1 MTWRAQLT
9 LGRLERS
16 GARTDGGRGVRT
28 DRQGTDGPV
37 CTAGGHTAAALR
49 CEASSPN

>member
-1 MTWRAQLT
+1 VIPL
-9 LGRLERS
+9 LE
-16 GARTDGGRGVRT
+16 A
-28 DRQGTDGPV
+28 TDGPV